1 MGGSGVAAGG
11 ATAEARTWARGDAVL
26 AAALVM
32 IALQLVWKFELVR
45 RTYFRQDDFTF
56 IARGL
61 EHGLSW
67 DYLMR
72 VDYGHL
78 VPGPFAIQWAMG
90 RLGVY
95 NDVLAHAVTIG
106 LQAAAGLALLRLL
119 RLLFGSRPAILLP
132 LGFYLLTPMTI
143 SSLSWWAVVIE
154 TLPFQVALPMALAS
168 HVVYTRTGRFR
179 HALAAAAWTVFAM
192 AFFVKA
198 PFILV
203 LAAVLS
209 LGWLPRGRRWPAW
222 LLYSGVVAA
231 YAAVFFRQLFTSVQ
245 LTNETVRPSLPD
257 LGVAAQFAGKL
268 LSGALLP
275 TALGGPWQWRPIGED
290 YAIAAT
296 PPALEWVC
304 LAVAAVVVGVS
315 LRYRPRAWLAWLTL
329 LGYVVLADVV
339 PVMIGRIEQL
349 GPDLGGYELRYV
361 SSTAMVLALVLG
373 LAFIPL
379 QNGQLGSGPLMEGP
393 LQGAQPEGRG
403 VPSRLLRRVWKPLA
417 ALVAALAAAGSVW
430 SVAAYGRLPLGEHV
444 KSYVETA
451 RVALKHAPENAVIL
465 DGHVPS
471 RVVYAAFFYDYA
483 LASKVLGPVAPHPVT
498 WTRRLAGPVPNP
510 LTFDQEGRLRPVSI
524 EGLTIP
530 QRAACVPVGASELR
544 FRLPLPLPQGE
555 WTVQVGYLNPS
566 ETRLAVRL
574 GSGAAEVSAGRDFG
588 WTFAT
593 VTGAGTEVAVRTVDG
608 RSACVGE
615 IKVGVPAPATSG
627 TPSPLQPV
635 AP

>member
-1 MGGSGVAAGG
+1 MTLPVGGSGVAAEG
-11 ATAEARTWARGDAVL
+11 RTWARGDAVL

-32 IALQLVWKFELVR
+32 IALQLVWKFELVG

-154 TLPFQVALPMALAS
+154 TLPFQIALPMALAS
-168 HVVYTRTGRFR
+168 HVLYTRTGRFR

-257 LGVAAQFAGKL
+257 LGVAAQFAWKL

-315 LRYRPRAWLAWLTL
+315 LRSRPRAWLAWLML

-361 SSTAMVLALVLG
+361 SSTAVVLALVLG

-379 QNGQLGSGPLMEGP
+379 QGAPEAGETPL
-393 LQGAQPEGRG
+393 
-403 VPSRLLRRVWKPLA
+403 SRVWTPLA
-417 ALVAALAAAGSVW
+417 ALVTALAAGGSIW

-465 DGHVPS
+465 DGHVPP

-483 LASKVLGPVAPHPVT
+483 LASKVLGPIAPHPVT

-510 LTFDQEGRLRPVSI
+510 LTFDPEGRLRPVSI

-530 QRAACVPVGASELR
+530 QRAACVPVGASEVR

-574 GSGAAEVSAGRDFG
+574 GSGVAEVRAGKDFG

-593 VTGAGTEVAVRTVDG
+593 ISGAGTELAVRTVDG